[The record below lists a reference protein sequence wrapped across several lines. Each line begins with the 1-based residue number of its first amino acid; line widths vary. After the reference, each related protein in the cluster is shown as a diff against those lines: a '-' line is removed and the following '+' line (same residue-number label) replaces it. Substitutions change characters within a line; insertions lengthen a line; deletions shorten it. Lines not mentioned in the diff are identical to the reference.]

1 MTVYWLL
8 FGFAAAM
15 ALVYPNRR
23 EPVIPGAGQLLAI
36 MAFVAAYV
44 LLAGLRYQV
53 GGDWITYDAMYE
65 TIRPDSLG
73 FALTYT
79 DPAYGALNWLS
90 AQLGTGVYG
99 VNAVCAV
106 ILGYG
111 VARVALA
118 TREPWLGILIAIP
131 YLLIVVGLG
140 YIRQGAA
147 IGFILL
153 AVDAL
158 GRGNRVRVFWYLA
171 LAAGFHSTAAVV
183 FPLFGFAMTRRYK
196 ALALVLGMVGVA
208 ALFAVLAPRF
218 AEFETGYINAEYESG
233 GALVRLLMSLF
244 PSLFLLARWKSF
256 AMESRAR
263 TIWLGLAVANL
274 VAAVA
279 LILSPSSTAVDRM
292 ALYFSVVQIVVAG
305 SSAQLI
311 GAKVPVTMLVRLFWI
326 GLAAAIQVVFL
337 VYATHAYGWVPYKS
351 VLQFL

>member
-1 MTVYWLL
+1 M
-8 FGFAAAM
+8 
-15 ALVYPNRR
+15 
-23 EPVIPGAGQLLAI
+23 
-36 MAFVAAYV
+36 
-44 LLAGLRYQV
+44 
-53 GGDWITYDAMYE
+53 
-65 TIRPDSLG
+65 
-73 FALTYT
+73 
-79 DPAYGALNWLS
+79 S

-140 YIRQGAA
+140 YVRQGAA

-292 ALYFSVVQIVVAG
+292 ALYFSVVQIVVAA